1 MQPTALLA
9 RPPRQVRTAAA
20 GAAATVLVIGA
31 AVAWPMLASW
41 LALALAI
48 PALAMAYLAL
58 IKARMLEFCPEV
70 LGGDVIL
77 PRNQRP
83 QDGVR
88 LLLPL
93 QFTNA
98 GYADGIIEWI
108 AVRVTVDGRT
118 DGSLLLG
125 PVAEVDMQRFIQ
137 AKRQLEENT
146 IEPFT
151 RFALEGRRSLAKFV
165 LFDHA
170 EKRRRGEP
178 LQLRPG
184 RYSFELFIKATN
196 SRQPKLERT
205 FEHVLEQKHIE
216 DYSAGSTVYLIN
228 YDISLHS
235 VRRSLAGAEWLP
247 RAQAN

>member
-1 MQPTALLA
+1 MQPTPLVA
-9 RPPRQVRTAAA
+9 RSPHQMRTAAA

-31 AVAWPMLASW
+31 AVAWPVLASW
-41 LALALAI
+41 LALAVSI

-118 DGSLLLG
+118 DGSLLLA

-184 RYSFELFIKATN
+184 RYSFELFIKATK

-228 YDISLHS
+228 YDISLHG
-235 VRRSLAGAEWLP
+235 VRRALAGPEWLP

>member
-1 MQPTALLA
+1 MQPTPLVA
-9 RPPRQVRTAAA
+9 RSPHQIRAAAA

-31 AVAWPMLASW
+31 AVAWPVLASW
-41 LALALAI
+41 LALAVSI

-118 DGSLLLG
+118 DGSLLLA

-196 SRQPKLERT
+196 SRQPKLERI

-228 YDISLHS
+228 YEISLHG
-235 VRRSLAGAEWLP
+235 VRRSLAGPEWLP

>member
-1 MQPTALLA
+1 MQPTALLD

-31 AVAWPMLASW
+31 AVAWPMLAAW

-77 PRNQRP
+77 PRNHRP

-98 GYADGIIEWI
+98 GHADGIIEWI
-108 AVRVTVDGRT
+108 AVRLTVDGRS
-118 DGSLLLG
+118 DGSLLLS

-184 RYSFELFIKATN
+184 RYSFELFIKATH
-196 SRQPKLERT
+196 SRQPQLERT
-205 FEHVLEQKHIE
+205 FEHVLEQKQIE

-228 YDISLHS
+228 YDISLPS

>member
-1 MQPTALLA
+1 
-9 RPPRQVRTAAA
+9 
-20 GAAATVLVIGA
+20 
-31 AVAWPMLASW
+31 MLASW
-41 LALALAI
+41 LALALSI

-93 QFTNA
+93 QFSNA

-118 DGSLLLG
+118 DASLLLG

-151 RFALEGRRSLAKFV
+151 PFVLEGRRSAAKFV

-178 LQLRPG
+178 LHLRPG

-205 FEHVLEQKHIE
+205 FEHVIEQKHLE

-228 YDISLHS
+228 YDISLLG

>member
-1 MQPTALLA
+1 M
-9 RPPRQVRTAAA
+9 RTVAA

-31 AVAWPMLASW
+31 AVAWPVLASW
-41 LALALAI
+41 LALAVSI

-77 PRNQRP
+77 PRDQRP

-108 AVRVTVDGRT
+108 ALRVTVDGHT
-118 DGSLLLG
+118 DGSLLLSPG
-125 PVAEVDMQRFIQ
+125 CRGRHAALHPGQ
-137 AKRQLEENT
+137 AAARREHHRAVHRASPSKAGARS
-146 IEPFT
+146 PSSCCST
-151 RFALEGRRSLAKFV
+151 RREATPGRA
-165 LFDHA
+165 A
-170 EKRRRGEP
+170 PAAPGA
-178 LQLRPG
+178 LQLRAFHQG
-184 RYSFELFIKATN
+184 DAT
-196 SRQPKLERT
+196 RAQPKLERT

-216 DYSAGSTVYLIN
+216 DYSADSTVYLIN
-228 YDISLHS
+228 YQISLHG
-235 VRRSLAGAEWLP
+235 VRRSLAGPEWLP

>member
-1 MQPTALLA
+1 MQAAPVPARSRQHVHMAAVGVAATILA
-9 RPPRQVRTAAA
+9 IAAA
-20 GAAATVLVIGA
+20 VV
-31 AVAWPMLASW
+31 WPTLAPN
-41 LALALAI
+41 LALAMSV

-58 IKARMLEFCPEV
+58 VRARMLEFCPEV

-93 QFTNA
+93 QFSNA
-98 GYADGIIEWI
+98 GYADGIVEWI

-118 DGSLLLG
+118 DASLLLG
-125 PVAEVDMQRFIQ
+125 PVAEVDMQRFIH
-137 AKRQLEENT
+137 AKRQIEENT

-151 RFALEGRRSLAKFV
+151 RFVLEGRRAVSKFV

-178 LQLRPG
+178 LLLRPG

-205 FEHVLEQKHIE
+205 FEHVIEQTHLE
-216 DYSAGSTVYLIN
+216 DYRAGASVYLIN
-228 YDISLHS
+228 YDISLQS
-235 VRRSLAGAEWLP
+235 ARRSLAGAEWLP
-247 RAQAN
+247 RDKTN